1 MGCYLFILY
10 FWRIVLQI
18 QNLWLIVF
26 SFSALNMSCPR
37 YTVSMVSDES
47 AIVQKLSLLSCCFQ
61 DSPWVCGFWQF
72 DDDVYVWISWVYL
85 FGIHWANWRKRL
97 FFIKLERFS
106 AIIYSNILSVS
117 SFLSTTSETP
127 IIHMLRLLLVLYRS
141 LRLCS
146 FFCFSELIISMNCFQ
161 VHLVFLLPFRV
172 YHWDW
177 PWIFHISYC
186 TFQLQGFH
194 MIFNYFHFFIGILY
208 LMRSL
213 IFLLFF
219 RHIGFLFFFFYHFG
233 YIWIPYLKFLSSKSN
248 VWSSSET
255 VSIDCLHIVHLL
267 YRDHAFLFIWMSHN
281 FL

>member
-106 AIIYSNILSVS
+106 AIIYSNILSVH
-117 SFLSTTSETP
+117 FYLTYLSWTP
-127 IIHMLRLLLVLYRS
+127 IMNMLICLLVYHRS
-141 LRLCS
+141 LSFCS
-146 FFCFSELIISMNCFQ
+146 
-161 VHLVFLLPFRV
+161 
-172 YHWDW
+172 
-177 PWIFHISYC
+177 
-186 TFQLQGFH
+186 
-194 MIFNYFHFFIGILY
+194 
-208 LMRSL
+208 
-213 IFLLFF
+213 
-219 RHIGFLFFFFYHFG
+219 
-233 YIWIPYLKFLSSKSN
+233 
-248 VWSSSET
+248 
-255 VSIDCLHIVHLL
+255 
-267 YRDHAFLFIWMSHN
+267 LFIILS
-281 FL
+281 LL